1 MVNSTGIFS
10 RFSKKKILQTSSLSL
25 ASYKNFEEF
34 LKFVPMPEYLILPV
48 SYLLEL
54 NWNFWIGA
62 TLNPGNTIL
71 IKNVNKLPNNYFC
84 PAFRMEGLPTV
95 ANVQK
100 IDQNLYKIREPIAH
114 YSKN

>member
-54 NWNFWIGA
+54 N
-62 TLNPGNTIL
+62 
-71 IKNVNKLPNNYFC
+71 
-84 PAFRMEGLPTV
+84 
-95 ANVQK
+95 
-100 IDQNLYKIREPIAH
+100 
-114 YSKN
+114 